1 MRRIHRFYWFSL
13 LGLSGLW
20 LLINAPG
27 LSTLQG
33 FFPWR
38 NLLIQYSGVLGMG
51 VMIDFVA
58 SHTSSQHAW
67 FLESRE
73 SRDNPK
79 ADWYVWSDDPHRYR
93 EGAILVPIKEPQ
105 RMRPVSYRN
114 RGLQCQ
120 RDRQ

>member
-51 VMIDFVA
+51 VMSLAMLLAV
-58 SHTSSQHAW
+58 
-67 FLESRE
+67 
-73 SRDNPK
+73 
-79 ADWYVWSDDPHRYR
+79 
-93 EGAILVPIKEPQ
+93 
-105 RMRPVSYRN
+105 RPVRLEPWLGGLDKMYRLHKWLGIA
-114 RGLQCQ
+114 GLVLSVGTGCCPRRPNGWCVQAC
-120 RDRQ
+120 

>member
-38 NLLIQYSGVLGMG
+38 NLLIQYSGVLRMNGEMTTTNRLHGMI
-51 VMIDFVA
+51 VIR
-58 SHTSSQHAW
+58 SH
-67 FLESRE
+67 R
-73 SRDNPK
+73 K
-79 ADWYVWSDDPHRYR
+79 YR
-93 EGAILVPIKEPQ
+93 TE
-105 RMRPVSYRN
+105 
-114 RGLQCQ
+114 RG
-120 RDRQ
+120 